1 MRRTNYFV
9 WLVLILGLL
18 FIFNASQ
25 KDNIV
30 PISYSAFQTQIEDV
44 SKFELSND
52 TRSFIFMVEDNP
64 AVFTSVFPT
73 PDHAARDIDSLI
85 EQGVNVKADP
95 PKKASFIAQ
104 FFFSFFPV
112 LLLIAAFIWL
122 YRRNSGGGGAVG
134 AFGKSPAQLL
144 DQEKNPV
151 TLADVAGNPGDFD
164 DIFEVIDFLKDPV
177 KYHAAHAKLPKGLL
191 MYGPPGV
198 GKTLLAR
205 AIAGEAGVPFF
216 HINGSA
222 FVEMFV
228 GVGAARIRDMFAN
241 LREHQPAILFIDEI
255 DALGGA
261 RGPAGW
267 GGGQRE
273 SEQTLNQ
280 LLTEM
285 DGFEND
291 DAIMV
296 IAATNR
302 PDTLDSAL
310 LRPGRF
316 DRLVPIGLPDIN
328 AREKIL
334 EVHIKGRDIDDSV
347 DLRTIA
353 KGTPGMSGADLRN
366 LINEAAMIIGKDS
379 RTVIEMRDLEAAR
392 DKIFMGREKSLA
404 MSKEEKEMTAYHEAG
419 HAIAAYDSPG
429 HDPVYKITVIPRD
442 RALGV
447 TMYLPDEDKYSTNYK
462 KLNAQLVSLMGGRA
476 AEEEV
481 YGEEEISTGASND
494 LERATELA
502 RNMVTKW
509 GFSETGLI
517 SFNDRDYD
525 LLSDDTKEKIDEQV
539 RSKLD
544 WAYKRAQE
552 ILKDRREKLNA
563 TAAALMEKETIDFD
577 EFKEIMEDD
586 GTLLRDAAPDSGV
599 Q

>member
-1 MRRTNYFV
+1 MNKTSFLV
-9 WLVLILGLL
+9 WAIIVLGML
-18 FIFNASQ
+18 FIFNASKQ
-25 KDNIV
+25 NDTV
-30 PISYSAFQTQIEDV
+30 SISYSAFQSQIQDV
-44 SKFELSND
+44 SKFELDSD
-52 TRSFIFMVEDNP
+52 ERSFLFMVEDNP

-73 PDHAARDIDSLI
+73 RDHAARDIDTLVDN
-85 EQGVNVKADP
+85 GVSIYADP
-95 PKKASFIAQ
+95 PPKGSFLAT

-122 YRRNSGGGGAVG
+122 YKRNSGGGGAVG
-134 AFGKSPAQLL
+134 AFSKSPAQLL
-144 DQEKNPV
+144 DQDKNTV

-177 KYHAAHAKLPKGLL
+177 KYHAANAKLPKGLL

-261 RGPAGW
+261 RGPAQF
-267 GGGQRE
+267 GGARE

-302 PDTLDSAL
+302 PDTLDPAL

-334 EVHIKGRDIDDSV
+334 EVHIKGRDLHDDV
-347 DLRTIA
+347 NLNVIA

-366 LINEAAMIIGKDS
+366 LINEAAMIIGKDG

-447 TMYLPDEDKYSTNYK
+447 TMYLPTEDKYSTNYK

-509 GFSETGLI
+509 GFSDTGLI
-517 SFNDRDYD
+517 SFNDHDYD
-525 LLSDDTKEKIDEQV
+525 LLSDDTKTKIDDQV
-539 RSKLD
+539 REKLD
-544 WAYKRAQE
+544 WAYKRAQK
-552 ILKDRREKLNA
+552 ILADRREKLNA

-577 EFKEIMEDD
+577 EFKEIMEND
-586 GTLLRDAAPDSGV
+586 GTLLRDATLDSGV
-599 Q
+599 

>member
-9 WLVLILGLL
+9 WLVILLGVL
-18 FIFNASQ
+18 FIWNAAQ
-25 KDNIV
+25 QDNAV
-30 PISYSAFQTQIEDV
+30 PVTYSLFTMQQGEV
-44 SKFELSND
+44 SELELSSNQ
-52 TRSFIFMVEDNP
+52 RSFLYMVDGQ
-64 AVFTSVFPT
+64 ATVYSSTFPT
-73 PDHAARDIDSLI
+73 EKHAAEVVDSLMARGATVLI
-85 EQGVNVKADP
+85 EP
-95 PKKASFIAQ
+95 PAKASFLAT

-112 LLLIAAFIWL
+112 LLLVGVLIWI
-122 YRRNSGGGGAVG
+122 YKRNSGGGAMS
-134 AFGKSPAQLL
+134 FGKSPAQLL
-144 DQEKNPV
+144 DQDNNPV
-151 TLADVAGNPGDFD
+151 TLKDVASNPGDLD
-164 DIFEVIDFLKDPV
+164 DIFEVIDFLKDPA
-177 KYHAAHAKLPKGLL
+177 KYHNANANLPKGLL

-198 GKTLLAR
+198 GKTLIAR

-228 GVGAARIRDMFAN
+228 GVGAARIRDMFEN
-241 LREHQPAILFIDEI
+241 LRAHQPALLFIDEI

-261 RGPAGW
+261 RSPAGF
-267 GGGQRE
+267 GGGHRE
-273 SEQTLNQ
+273 AEQTLNE
-280 LLTEM
+280 LLTQM
-285 DGFEND
+285 QGFDDND
-291 DAIMV
+291 SIMV

-302 PDTLDSAL
+302 PDVLDPAL
-310 LRPGRF
+310 VRPGRF
-316 DRLVPIGLPDIN
+316 DRHVPIGLPDIN

-334 EVHIKGRDIDDSV
+334 EVHVRGRDMHGDV

-353 KGTPGMSGADLRN
+353 KGTPGMSGADLKN

-392 DKIFMGREKSLA
+392 DKIFMGREKNLA
-404 MSKEEKEMTAYHEAG
+404 MSDEEKEMTAYHEAG

-447 TMYLPDEDKYSTNYK
+447 TMYLPEEDKYSTDHE
-462 KLNAQLVSLMGGRA
+462 KLDAQLVSLMGGRA

-481 YGEEEISTGASND
+481 YGERKISTGASND

-525 LLSDDTKEKIDEQV
+525 LLSDNTKEKIDDQV
-539 RSKLD
+539 RNKLA
-544 WAYKRAQE
+544 WAYERAQT

-563 TAAALMEKETIDFD
+563 TAAALVDKETIDFD

-599 Q
+599 

>member
-1 MRRTNYFV
+1 
-9 WLVLILGLL
+9 LL
-18 FIFNASQ
+18 TYAS
-25 KDNIV
+25 
-30 PISYSAFQTQIEDV
+30 ISQQYC
-44 SKFELSND
+44 
-52 TRSFIFMVEDNP
+52 
-64 AVFTSVFPT
+64 
-73 PDHAARDIDSLI
+73 
-85 EQGVNVKADP
+85 
-95 PKKASFIAQ
+95 
-104 FFFSFFPV
+104 
-112 LLLIAAFIWL
+112 
-122 YRRNSGGGGAVG
+122 
-134 AFGKSPAQLL
+134 
-144 DQEKNPV
+144 
-151 TLADVAGNPGDFD
+151 
-164 DIFEVIDFLKDPV
+164 
-177 KYHAAHAKLPKGLL
+177 
-191 MYGPPGV
+191 
-198 GKTLLAR
+198 
-205 AIAGEAGVPFF
+205 
-216 HINGSA
+216 
-222 FVEMFV
+222 
-228 GVGAARIRDMFAN
+228 
-241 LREHQPAILFIDEI
+241 
-255 DALGGA
+255 
-261 RGPAGW
+261 RGPAQF
-267 GGGQRE
+267 GGQRE

-334 EVHIKGRDIDDSV
+334 QVHIKGRDLADDV
-347 DLRTIA
+347 NLNVIA

-392 DKIFMGREKSLA
+392 DKIFMGREKTLA

-447 TMYLPDEDKYSTNYK
+447 TMYLPTEDKYSTNYK

-509 GFSETGLI
+509 GFSDTGLI
-517 SFNDRDYD
+517 SFNDHDYD
-525 LLSDDTKEKIDEQV
+525 LLSDDTKTKIDDQV
-539 RSKLD
+539 REKLD

-552 ILKDRREKLNA
+552 ILADRREKLNA

-577 EFKEIMEDD
+577 EFKEIMEND
-586 GTLLRDAAPDSGV
+586 GTLLRDATLDSGV
-599 Q
+599 